1 MKFYHSKLLNSYS
14 NLTHV
19 YTTKKSGNLAFH
31 VNDDSLHVRA
41 NHKQLAKEL
50 NYNVDS
56 LIHMKQIHSD
66 IVHIVNNNDN
76 FSNPPECDA
85 LITNKKNTPLMVMVA
100 DCSPILFYDD
110 EKKVIAVAHAGRQGA
125 FKNIVQN
132 VIESFKDEFDS
143 DVEDIHVSIGA
154 SIGRCCYEVGREIYN
169 EAKELGLEYAMQIR
183 DNNFYLDV
191 TKILKNQLLTCG
203 IKKDNLEICD
213 ECTKC
218 NSEKYFSYRAD
229 AKTGRFAGVMLLK

>member
-66 IVHIVNNNDN
+66 IVHIVDNNDN

-85 LITNKKNTPLMVMVA
+85 
-100 DCSPILFYDD
+100 
-110 EKKVIAVAHAGRQGA
+110 
-125 FKNIVQN
+125 
-132 VIESFKDEFDS
+132 
-143 DVEDIHVSIGA
+143 
-154 SIGRCCYEVGREIYN
+154 
-169 EAKELGLEYAMQIR
+169 
-183 DNNFYLDV
+183 
-191 TKILKNQLLTCG
+191 
-203 IKKDNLEICD
+203 
-213 ECTKC
+213 
-218 NSEKYFSYRAD
+218 
-229 AKTGRFAGVMLLK
+229 